1 MANTSAAL
9 SAAPVTETQPT
20 EHKPARTI
28 APAPVIIDIG
38 KRKRSQVK
46 KLRKGRGKLL
56 DRVQDVLADM
66 TTEGTI
72 TANQPVIVV
81 VREKQ
86 KRGGG
91 LKLF

>member
-1 MANTSAAL
+1 MTNTSAAP
-9 SAAPVTETQPT
+9 AAPGTETHTT

-38 KRKRSQVK
+38 KKKRSQVK

-72 TANQPVIVV
+72 TASQPVIVV
-81 VREKQ
+81 VREKP
-86 KRGGG
+86 KRVGG